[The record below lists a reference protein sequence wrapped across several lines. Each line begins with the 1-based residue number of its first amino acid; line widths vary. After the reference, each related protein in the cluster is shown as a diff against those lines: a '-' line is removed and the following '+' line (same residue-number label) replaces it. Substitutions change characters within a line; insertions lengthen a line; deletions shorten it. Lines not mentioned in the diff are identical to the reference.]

1 MVFCIF
7 GVVFAFLTLLDLLAV
22 VLISESEKEVCCLS
36 IGLLH
41 HTSFA
46 VWFTPVLT
54 MVLFVQGELSG
65 PRPRIDGLQQ
75 HILAVLAL

>member
-1 MVFCIF
+1 MFCIF
-7 GVVFAFLTLLDLLAV
+7 GVVFAFLILLDLLAV
-22 VLISESEKEVCCLS
+22 VLISSKKEICCLS

-75 HILAVLAL
+75 HILVVLAL